1 MEKIEISIEEYK
13 HLKACE
19 YTLDALYSPTVI
31 CPQCGVAYLVKGWCC
46 PHCGYDDS
54 EFEEWIFMF
63 SGGTQTTRKVLVQ

>member
-54 EFEEWIFMF
+54 EFEDERDIGFNIA
-63 SGGTQTTRKVLVQ
+63 